1 MCEGYNMPPPE
12 WYAGY
17 GPEGCHMDSPP
28 MNGLLD
34 TALHPWAPLC
44 SMAAEQHIG
53 VGGGASLSS
62 PLPPLWVSPLGRSLR
77 GVISC
82 LLAVGKI
89 ACVSVST
96 LSW

>member
-1 MCEGYNMPPPE
+1 MKVITCPPPE

-53 VGGGASLSS
+53 VVAAVRPS
-62 PLPPLWVSPLGRSLR
+62 PPLSLPSGYRRWEGVSRSHQLFTGSR
-77 GVISC
+77 
-82 LLAVGKI
+82 
-89 ACVSVST
+89 
-96 LSW
+96 